1 MHKKSSSLMFF
12 METQSN
18 QPLQTPIR
26 IASPTNCIPSH
37 CQLKKRI
44 NRDMEGGRETGR
56 DRERKTKRGRGRG
69 RGQRT
74 KRNRE
79 NGNNL
84 IQTTPTRNAIGIL
97 LETDLGVP

>member
-1 MHKKSSSLMFF
+1 MY
-12 METQSN
+12 
-18 QPLQTPIR
+18 PLTLSAQK
-26 IASPTNCIPSH
+26 
-37 CQLKKRI
+37 QI
-44 NRDMEGGRETGR
+44 NRDVEGGRETGR

-84 IQTTPTRNAIGIL
+84 IQTTPTRNAIDIRVLISLSTQRNFTL
-97 LETDLGVP
+97 LLSKPLV